1 MIKNRKTHLLFLIIL
16 SGFMVFTPYLT
27 NFKG

>member
-1 MIKNRKTHLLFLIIL
+1 MIKTEKTPLSFLIIL
-16 SGFMVFTPYLT
+16 SGFMAFTPYLT

>member
-1 MIKNRKTHLLFLIIL
+1 MIKTEKTPLSFLIIL
-16 SGFMVFTPYLT
+16 SGFMAFTPHLT